1 MIKLTLKITESIF
14 LSVIKNGMYTTW
26 KMAMIFLIFF
36 FLSEKLG
43 GGGVSDEKK
52 LLTKILI

>member
-43 GGGVSDEKK
+43 GGVSDEKK